1 MKTDIIPSIKLL
13 SMSSSKMKNTICDR
27 YYFWQWVLNLTP
39 RKLNIPLWF
48 GSVMHA
54 AFEVMPL
61 ASGRRNIYK
70 IMDAESKKIIS
81 EHALVSDDAPEIKL
95 QLNIAKTL
103 IKVYLEECKQ
113 DLNYLSDTHTE
124 TPFAFRLKETSVMY
138 EGTVDAYGKHHK
150 KLAMVERKTARTIND
165 DFFAILKFDIQ
176 INSYAQSLY
185 KSIGQLPSEC
195 NYVAFRKPQK
205 RVKKNQTQDDFIEEL
220 EADFHERK
228 DWYYVSQIHKF
239 GKNSVSEV
247 INDIE
252 RTVSE
257 LHHKY
262 KTLSTE
268 QLLDPAYW
276 PRKQSQSLHYGACQ
290 YLILC
295 KNCRKYPLYLRL
307 YQQRELR
314 YPKEYEELAAAPIK
328 HAKRKLK
335 HKTRKYC

>member
-1 MKTDIIPSIKLL
+1 
-13 SMSSSKMKNTICDR
+13 MSSSKMKNTICDR

-165 DFFAILKFDIQ
+165 DFFAYLQEEIAREIRLMEFAETESHAI
-176 INSYAQSLY
+176 AQH
-185 KSIGQLPSEC
+185 
-195 NYVAFRKPQK
+195 
-205 RVKKNQTQDDFIEEL
+205 L
-220 EADFHERK
+220 E
-228 DWYYVSQIHKF
+228 
-239 GKNSVSEV
+239 
-247 INDIE
+247 
-252 RTVSE
+252 
-257 LHHKY
+257 
-262 KTLSTE
+262 
-268 QLLDPAYW
+268 
-276 PRKQSQSLHYGACQ
+276 
-290 YLILC
+290 
-295 KNCRKYPLYLRL
+295 RL
-307 YQQRELR
+307 
-314 YPKEYEELAAAPIK
+314 YEELHPSDNLRTIPGVGQHTAPIFLAAVVDPSRFRSQSAFANYTGVVPVARQSSNTEARGLRMTK
-328 HAKRKLK
+328 AGPAIMKWAPYQ
-335 HKTRKYC
+335 TS